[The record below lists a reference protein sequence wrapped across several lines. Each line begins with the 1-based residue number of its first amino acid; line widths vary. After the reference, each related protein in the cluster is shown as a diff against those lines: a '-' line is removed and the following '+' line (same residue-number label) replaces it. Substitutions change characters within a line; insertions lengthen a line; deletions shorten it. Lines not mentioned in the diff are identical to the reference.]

1 MPQAS
6 KKVAELDSPELESKG
21 RGTNSKAHNLQNNP
35 SLELIK
41 ITLFVSLYLVMT
53 EGTKKPFSVRE
64 IREEFPALRQ
74 LIYNKN
80 LIYFDNGA
88 TSQKPQVV
96 LDAINRYY
104 SKDNANIH
112 RGVHFM
118 SQKAT
123 NEYEESRKII
133 QKYINAKKSEE
144 IIFTK
149 GTTDGINL
157 VAYSFGELLS
167 AGDEI
172 IITAMEHHSN
182 IVPWQ
187 MLCQR
192 KNLTLRV
199 VPINKK
205 GELIMDEF
213 DKLLNSKTKLVA
225 VTQISNTLGTI
236 NPVKEIAQK
245 AHAVGAKILVDG
257 AQSIQHMPIDVKDM
271 DCDFFVF
278 SGHKVFGPTGI
289 GVLYGKEDLLD
300 RMPPYQGGGDMI
312 ARVTFERTTY
322 NELPFKFEAGTPH
335 IAGGICLGEAIKFL
349 SGLDI
354 DAIQKHEKELAEY
367 AQDMLDTFEGMQIIG
382 EAKKKTSVVSFVM
395 EDIHPFDIGTLLD
408 KQGIAVRTGH
418 HCTQPLMDFFGIPG
432 TVRASFAFYNTKQEV
447 DTFIEAVEKSIN
459 MLK

>member
-1 MPQAS
+1 
-6 KKVAELDSPELESKG
+6 
-21 RGTNSKAHNLQNNP
+21 
-35 SLELIK
+35 
-41 ITLFVSLYLVMT
+41 MT
-53 EGTKKPFSVRE
+53 EGTKKQFNVRE
-64 IREEFPALRQ
+64 IREQFPALRQ

-96 LDAINRYY
+96 LDAINNYY

-112 RGVHFM
+112 RGVHYM

-123 NEYEESRKII
+123 TEYETARKTI
-133 QKYINAKKSEE
+133 QTYLHAKKSEE

-157 VAYSFGELLS
+157 VAYSYGELLS

-172 IITAMEHHSN
+172 LITAMEHHSN

-187 MLCQR
+187 MLCER

-199 VPINKK
+199 APINKK
-205 GELIMDEF
+205 GELILEEF
-213 DKLLNSKTKLVA
+213 DKLLSTKTKLVA
-225 VTQISNTLGTI
+225 VTHISNTLGTI
-236 NPVKEIAQK
+236 NPVKELIQK
-245 AHAVGAKILVDG
+245 AHAVGAKVLVDG
-257 AQSIQHMPIDVKDM
+257 AQSIQHMPIDVIDM

-289 GVLYGKEDLLD
+289 GVLYGKEALLD
-300 RMPPYQGGGDMI
+300 KMPPYQGGGDMI
-312 ARVTFERTTY
+312 AKVTFERTTY

-335 IAGGICLGEAIKFL
+335 IAGGICLGKAFEFL
-349 SGLDI
+349 STMDML
-354 DAIQKHEKELAEY
+354 AVQQYEKELTEY
-367 AQDMLDTFEGMQIIG
+367 AQDLLDTFEGMRIIG

-395 EDIHPFDIGTLLD
+395 DGVHPFDIGTLLD

-418 HCTQPLMDFFGIPG
+418 HCTQPLMDFYGIPG
-432 TVRASFAFYNTKQEV
+432 TVRASFAFYNTREEV
-447 DTFIEAVEKSIN
+447 DTFITAVEKSIN

>member
-1 MPQAS
+1 
-6 KKVAELDSPELESKG
+6 
-21 RGTNSKAHNLQNNP
+21 
-35 SLELIK
+35 
-41 ITLFVSLYLVMT
+41 MT

-64 IREEFPALRQ
+64 IRNEFPALRQ
-74 LIYNKN
+74 LVYGKN

-123 NEYEESRKII
+123 TEFEEARIII
-133 QKYINAKKSEE
+133 QKYLNARTREE
-144 IIFTK
+144 VIFTK

-157 VAYSFGELLS
+157 VANSFGELLS

-199 VPINKK
+199 APINKK
-205 GELIMDEF
+205 GELIIEEF
-213 DKLLNSKTKLVA
+213 DKMLNSKTKLVA
-225 VTQISNTLGTI
+225 VTHISNTLGTI
-236 NPVKEIAQK
+236 NPVKELAQK

-257 AQSIQHMPIDVKDM
+257 AQSIQHMPIDVIDM

-289 GVLYGKEDLLD
+289 GVLYGKETLLD

-312 ARVTFERTTY
+312 SKVTFERTTY

-354 DAIQKHEKELAEY
+354 VAIQKHEKELADY
-367 AQDMLDTFEGMQIIG
+367 AQDLLDTFEDMTIIG
-382 EAKKKTSVVSFVM
+382 EAKKKTSVVSFSM
-395 EDIHPFDIGTLLD
+395 EGVHPFDIGTLLD

-432 TVRASFAFYNTKQEV
+432 TVRASFAFYNTREEV
-447 DTFIEAVEKSIN
+447 DTFIAAVEKSIN
-459 MLK
+459 MLR